1 MLQPLNHE
9 QPPYLIYTLCFEHR
23 RIEQMRT
30 RFRGVGVDPD
40 TVYFSAG
47 VPWDDPRMQVGLSSH
62 SDVKRAWSLCYG
74 HLDMIRR
81 YYDETAGLVDPPL
94 GIFAEDDIL
103 LRRDFVPQMARVVR
117 DFRAMKLDILL
128 LGYLCSNP
136 IDTYSNF
143 RSMWSEFQ
151 NETCA
156 TVPPEPPCSP
166 TPFGRGQFTDE
177 LRQDSRSESP
187 VGRLRRPDS
196 SVIVRCQRQ
205 RTARQLPPSGAT
217 QLLRCA
223 TEFTYLNYPE
233 DTWGT
238 QMYMISREHAGVLLA
253 KYERGYLERT
263 LVDPSNSRTSEARP
277 SLSAVG
283 DSGPNCAL
291 SPFSA
296 DWTLTKEGR
305 RQGGRSCVIYPLMAI
320 EDGLGVYDDP
330 GQAQCHY
337 NSHAFSYRP
346 ALFFRESEATAA
358 SDHTQQDSV

>member
-9 QPPYLIYTLCFEHR
+9 QRSNPPPYLIYTLCFEHR
-23 RIEQMRT
+23 RTEQMRT

-47 VPWDDPRMQVGLSSH
+47 VPWDDPRMQVGLSIH

-81 YYDETAGLVDPPL
+81 YYDETAGLIEPPL

-151 NETCA
+151 NEKCA
-156 TVPPEPPCSP
+156 TVPPEP
-166 TPFGRGQFTDE
+166 Q
-177 LRQDSRSESP
+177 
-187 VGRLRRPDS
+187 
-196 SVIVRCQRQ
+196 
-205 RTARQLPPSGAT
+205 
-217 QLLRCA
+217 CA
-223 TEFTYLNYPE
+223 TEFTYFNYPE

-263 LVDPSNSRTSEARP
+263 LVDPLP
-277 SLSAVG
+277 
-283 DSGPNCAL
+283 
-291 SPFSA
+291 PFSA

-305 RQGGRSCVIYPLMAI
+305 RQGCVIYPLMAI
-320 EDGLGVYDDP
+320 EDGLGTYDDP
-330 GQAQCHY
+330 GQAQSHH

-346 ALFFRESEATAA
+346 ALFFRESDRATAA
-358 SDHTQQDSV
+358 ADHPQQDSV

>member
-9 QPPYLIYTLCFEHR
+9 QRSNPPPYLIYTLCFEHR
-23 RIEQMRT
+23 RTEQMRT

-47 VPWDDPRMQVGLSSH
+47 VPWDDPRMQVGLSIH

-81 YYDETAGLVDPPL
+81 YYDETAGLIEPPL

-151 NETCA
+151 NEKCAA
-156 TVPPEPPCSP
+156 TVPPEP
-166 TPFGRGQFTDE
+166 Q
-177 LRQDSRSESP
+177 
-187 VGRLRRPDS
+187 
-196 SVIVRCQRQ
+196 
-205 RTARQLPPSGAT
+205 
-217 QLLRCA
+217 CA
-223 TEFTYLNYPE
+223 TEFTYFNYPE

-263 LVDPSNSRTSEARP
+263 LVDPNSQPACGGL

-283 DSGPNCAL
+283 DSGPNCALQHSNCAQSAL

-305 RQGGRSCVIYPLMAI
+305 RQGCVIYPLMAV
-320 EDGLGVYDDP
+320 EDGLGTYEDP

-358 SDHTQQDSV
+358 ADHTQQDSV